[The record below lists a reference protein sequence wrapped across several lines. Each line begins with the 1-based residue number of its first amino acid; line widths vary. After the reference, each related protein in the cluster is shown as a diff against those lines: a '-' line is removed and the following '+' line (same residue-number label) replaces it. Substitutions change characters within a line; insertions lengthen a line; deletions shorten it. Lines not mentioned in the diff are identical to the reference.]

1 MHEPR
6 HGTEVPRFSAV
17 WEAGRGVGAADAD
30 DHAALYAAALAHAL
44 TTAGYPPKYLEIEV
58 AEPAPSSLEIDVLGV
73 VPDLEETSFFS
84 IARIAVSG
92 CRAWQNLPPG
102 SDIQLRATLGPPPT
116 FSHEVVESSLPLIPA
131 SVQVA
136 AEEMPLSSEHTGG
149 HGMIIAMVGLIA
161 VAALVYLLTHL
172 PFEGPAPVPTAVPA
186 RPLPTATAV
195 VAPTAPAPLTPVPT
209 AGGLRTV
216 LDQPFASPAEFWPDD
231 PSGPAWFGIG
241 GYHLATREP
250 GLFVAVAAPLPDLVE
265 DVVATATFV
274 KNSGPDG
281 GGYGVILRD
290 QGTSPLDGQ
299 AQDGRFL
306 LFEVG
311 DRGEI
316 SIWQRDRA
324 RWTAVMPWRHS
335 DAVRPGQAENELKV
349 IGHEDQVSFVVN
361 AQQVAGL
368 VYTAL
373 PTRGGVGVFLG
384 GDLNEV
390 TVTHLTIQVP

>member
-1 MHEPR
+1 MYER
-6 HGTEVPRFSAV
+6 EHGTEVPRYAVV
-17 WEAGRGVGAADAD
+17 WEAGRTHGAIDAD
-30 DHAALYAAALAHAL
+30 DHAAQYAAALAHAL
-44 TTAGYPPKYLEIEV
+44 TTAGYPPQRLEIEV
-58 AEPAPSSLEIDVLGV
+58 AEPSPDRLEIDVLGV
-73 VPDLEETSFFS
+73 VPELDETSFFS

-92 CRAWQNLPPG
+92 CRAWQALPPG
-102 SDIQLRATLGPPPT
+102 SDIQLRAVLGPPST
-116 FSHEVVESSLPLIPA
+116 FPPEVVESSVPLIPA
-131 SVQVA
+131 SVQMA
-136 AEEMPLSSEHTGG
+136 AEQMPISAEHAGG
-149 HGMIIAMVGLIA
+149 HGMIIAMVALIA
-161 VAALVYLLTHL
+161 AAALIYFLTHL
-172 PFEGPAPVPTAVPA
+172 PFEGPAAVPTPVPVRPLPTPTAVP
-186 RPLPTATAV
+186 PTPA
-195 VAPTAPAPLTPVPT
+195 APLTPVPT

-216 LDQPFASPAEFWPDD
+216 LDERFTSPSDFWPDD

-250 GLFVAVAAPLPDLVE
+250 GLFVAVAAPLPGPLDE
-265 DVVATATFV
+265 VVATATFV
-274 KNSGPDG
+274 KNSGPEG

-290 QGTSPLDGQ
+290 QGTSPLDGLT
-299 AQDGRFL
+299 QDGRFL

-311 DRGEI
+311 DRGEV
-316 SIWQRDRA
+316 SIWQRDRV

-368 VYTAL
+368 VYAGL

-390 TVTHLTIQVP
+390 TVTRLTIQVP